1 MKKIRSTLA
10 ILLIAAITSTLLFI
24 NSAVAV
30 TYPVTGVISRI
41 DGAAIYDGAGTYT
54 HSRIAGLNYGT
65 QVTVIGEEKDSDG
78 DLWYIIKFG
87 TNNSQ
92 TGYVYSGRCSLQTQS
107 EPSEDANGV
116 ITASDGAAVYNG
128 AGTKDHTQIG
138 KLNYGDNVYVVGS
151 EIDWEGDKWYKI
163 RYGNG
168 YGYVYSGRCALK
180 TTDVPDGDMKG
191 LIIASNGAAVYN
203 GAGTKDH
210 TQIGKLNY
218 NDTVAIVGSEIDWEG
233 DEWYKIRYGSG
244 YGYVYSGRCKRVPTI
259 VEDDS
264 FNSYLDSQGFPESYK
279 NSLKQLHALYPNW
292 KFKALNTN
300 LDWNT
305 VLNGE
310 TSLARSLIPSSW
322 SDSYKSYESG
332 CYDWNTGKFIAYD
345 SGGWVNASR
354 ETIAYYMDP
363 RNFLDD
369 VYVFQF
375 LSLSYSSTET
385 KSSVSSILQ
394 GTFMGGAYPGG
405 LSDSS
410 SFPTYAD
417 AFMSAASGSGVSAYH
432 LASRA
437 VQEQGTPGTQLG
449 LGTVAGYNGYYNIFN
464 YGASGEGKAAILQN
478 GAKYAQNNGWT
489 TPYKSIL
496 GASKKIASNY
506 INKGQV
512 NVYLQKFDVV
522 DGGNGYYANQYMQN
536 IAAPS
541 SESMKT
547 KKGYTSSQ
555 LYSLPLEFTI
565 PVYNNMP
572 AAACAKPANSGNNN
586 NFLSTLSVSGY
597 SIGTFDRYKY
607 SYELVVDG
615 GVSSINVNAVA
626 SDGNAKISGNGQ
638 RALNYGANNITVTV
652 TASNGL
658 QKQYTISVY
667 RNGSEPAKVPLKS
680 SKYSVGNY
688 ITRVAVGTSVND
700 FMSGL
705 TSEIGTIKLY
715 NAGGA
720 EKTSGTMATGD
731 VVKVYA
737 NGAEQAQ
744 YPVVIYGDTNGD
756 GVINTLDLLRGHKH
770 VLGVIKL
777 TDAQL
782 AALDIN
788 KDGAYNTL
796 DLLRGQKYILGFI
809 SDIQN

>member
-10 ILLIAAITSTLLFI
+10 ILLIAAVTSTLLFI
-24 NSAVAV
+24 TGAAAT

-92 TGYVYSGRCSLQTQS
+92 TGYVYSGRC
-107 EPSEDANGV
+107 
-116 ITASDGAAVYNG
+116 
-128 AGTKDHTQIG
+128 
-138 KLNYGDNVYVVGS
+138 
-151 EIDWEGDKWYKI
+151 
-163 RYGNG
+163 
-168 YGYVYSGRCALK
+168 ALK
-180 TTDVPDGDMKG
+180 TTDVPDGDIKG

-310 TSLARSLIPSSW
+310 TSLARSLIPASW

-354 ETIAYYMDP
+354 ETVAYYMDP

-405 LSDSS
+405 LSDSA

-437 VQEQGTPGTQLG
+437 VQEQGVNGSQLG

-464 YGASGEGKAAILQN
+464 YGASGNGEAAVLQN

-496 GASKKIASNY
+496 GASKKIAANY

-512 NVYLQKFDVV
+512 NGYLQKFDVV

-536 IAAPS
+536 ITAPS

-555 LYSLPLEFTI
+555 LNSLPLEFTI

-572 AAACAKPANSGNNN
+572 AACTKPANAGNNN
-586 NFLSTLSVSGY
+586 NFLSALGVSGY

-626 SDGNAKISGNGQ
+626 SDGSAKISGNGQ
-638 RALNYGANNITVTV
+638 RVLNYGANNITVTV

-658 QKQYTISVY
+658 QKQYNISVY
-667 RNGSEPAKVPLKS
+667 RNGSAPAEIPLKS

-731 VVKVYA
+731 VVKVFA
-737 NGAEQAQ
+737 DGAEKAKC
-744 YPVVIYGDTNGD
+744 PVVIYGDTNGD
-756 GVINTLDLLRGHKH
+756 GVVNTLDLLRGHKH